1 MKYRKIAGTQ
11 LNVTNFLLANAVEVF
26 KENRDELLGENLITE
41 LDELSPVILA
51 QAISVESQALLTLYD
66 KEVSDTK
73 VRKRKSR

>member
-1 MKYRKIAGTQ
+1 M
-11 LNVTNFLLANAVEVF
+11 NVTNFLLANAVEVF

-41 LDELSPVILA
+41 LDELTPVILA

>member
-1 MKYRKIAGTQ
+1 M
-11 LNVTNFLLANAVEVF
+11 NVTNFVLANAVEVF

-41 LDELSPVILA
+41 LDELTPVILA

-73 VRKRKSR
+73 LRKRKSR

>member
-1 MKYRKIAGTQ
+1 
-11 LNVTNFLLANAVEVF
+11 VTNFLLANAVEVF

-41 LDELSPVILA
+41 LDELTPVILA

-73 VRKRKSR
+73 VRKRKSH